1 MAGGFD
7 VYGVERGVP
16 SLSRKRPLSGGTR
29 FPRRGVASA
38 GCVGDVHAPW
48 RDRAPRAFAAD
59 DRETA
64 LLNLSETQKNLWRT
78 IENYWQNATSAQ
90 QRYIAA
96 QQKVEAARTSFE
108 LTSEQFRL
116 GLKNILELTTD
127 KTLYSASV
135 QQMLQ
140 AKYMAILNAAL
151 LRYYGGQSIAL

>member
-59 DRETA
+59 DRGLFPCGHRNFRRVDGRVGAAGPESCANHDESSWCGTDPRR
-64 LLNLSETQKNLWRT
+64 SGWR
-78 IENYWQNATSAQ
+78 
-90 QRYIAA
+90 RRGG
-96 QQKVEAARTSFE
+96 RTCHRRPRE
-108 LTSEQFRL
+108 RRPYGIPRRA
-116 GLKNILELTTD
+116 GL
-127 KTLYSASV
+127 
-135 QQMLQ
+135 
-140 AKYMAILNAAL
+140 
-151 LRYYGGQSIAL
+151 